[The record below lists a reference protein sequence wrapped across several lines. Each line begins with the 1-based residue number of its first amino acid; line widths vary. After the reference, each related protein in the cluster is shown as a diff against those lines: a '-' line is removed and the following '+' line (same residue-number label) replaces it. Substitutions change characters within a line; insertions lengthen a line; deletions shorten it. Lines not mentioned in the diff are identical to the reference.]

1 MRHIDR
7 KDSRDEDERRVKS
20 ASAGIA
26 LILLLVVAVI
36 SLVSFIVEMKYG
48 RKAGTAVLVI
58 IAALLA
64 AYLYRKEIGNFFR
77 RKR

>member
-26 LILLLVVAVI
+26 LILLLIIAVI
-36 SLVSFIVEMKYG
+36 SLISFIVEMKFG
-48 RKAGTAVLVI
+48 KKAGTLVLII

-77 RKR
+77 RNR